1 MSCECL
7 PPGMFSIFKTMCSI
21 FKMRQ
26 NLNKIFGVYF
36 RMSTPTKI
44 DVVRSRIQTS
54 NDATHFTHSTHSI
67 MSDSE
72 ILKNVEL
79 FKTSITRIR
88 DILRLQGITGMDSM
102 RHICLY
108 LMSRYMTISMLD
120 NHGRTLGIPRELA
133 WETLMDLALKVNGG
147 LQTALDRFFH
157 KERDDGLV
165 DHFDRLFGTH
175 KFSFDVKNLDRHKE
189 IMEIL
194 HKVDIAAVDL
204 HMDVLG
210 WVYEQHLKTGSSAA
224 RDLGQFFTDRS
235 ICTYMTELCRP
246 AFKYPGVPESMCDPS
261 MGTGG
266 FQAAYMKY
274 YKRRYSEPVDWAV
287 QQKEIHGCDTDQ
299 KVAGLARL
307 NLFMEAGGA
316 RFDHLFHHDSL
327 YGDLPQTGY
336 DVILANMPFGL
347 KCLKHAACCDRVK
360 ALNISGTKSEPLFL
374 QLMMVSLNAGG
385 RCAVVVP
392 DGMLVNS
399 SVCHN
404 GTRKY
409 LLDHFELKRV
419 IKMRGQFFMNTGIQ
433 PSILFFENTGKP
445 TATVE
450 FWDVV
455 SDGKG
460 MMTETMVLSVP
471 RASLDEACSLD
482 MRRYQEVKEV
492 ANPAGFP
499 MVTISDQCSMAIG
512 GTPLRS
518 RNDYYENGHHVWVS
532 VSELNNKIIMDSK
545 EHINDEG
552 VKHSNVKLVKKGS
565 VLMSF
570 KMSIGKCAVAG
581 VDLYTNEAIVAW
593 YSNDESIL
601 SNSYLFYYLSLRDLS
616 HAGKGS
622 IGAGS
627 MNKESLSELTMPL
640 PPLAIQAEIVA
651 TLDRIYQPGTT
662 ELAETLKLTNRA
674 MDLVLASSG
683 ATQEPSGATLEPIV
697 EAQRLI
703 RKSAQM
709 VADVKAQMVADVKAQ
724 MVAIV
729 RASYVSGEENPL
741 SDIATLKNG
750 FPFSSSDYTTEGLAV
765 VKHNNITDGYVF
777 RSKKQDYIASSGQTE
792 DYKMVVGDIVV
803 SMDFDCGKVGKIV
816 EDGWVLNQRVCL
828 VRTASEGL
836 RQDYLYWLLRYGGF
850 YEKMQSVH
858 TGTTIK
864 HIRGKDIETAL
875 IRVPSLSRQESAL
888 ARLDALQSQLTA
900 LESLQRQSEDNA
912 RFILESYLNTQAPS
926 EATQQPQDD
935 EKEEPR
941 IIRRP
946 RSVSPARLAESGAE
960 SSESTVI
967 PDYASMSL
975 AALKDL
981 CKERGLRG
989 LSGKKKEE
997 LVVILRDLS

>member
-1 MSCECL
+1 
-7 PPGMFSIFKTMCSI
+7 
-21 FKMRQ
+21 
-26 NLNKIFGVYF
+26 
-36 RMSTPTKI
+36 MSTPIKI
-44 DVVRSRIQTS
+44 DTVRSRIQTS
-54 NDATHFTHSTHSI
+54 NDATHSTHSTHSI

-261 MGTGG
+261 MGTAGG
-266 FQAAYMKY
+266 FQIAYMKY
-274 YKRRYSEPVDWAV
+274 YKRYPEAVDWAV

-307 NLFMEAGGA
+307 NLFMEAGGV

-327 YGDLPQTGY
+327 YGDLPQMGY

-347 KCLKHAACCDRVK
+347 KNLKYADCCDRVK
-360 ALNISGTKSEPLFL
+360 ALKITGTKSEPLFL

-392 DGMLVNS
+392 DGMIENKS
-399 SVCHN
+399 ACHN

-499 MVTISDQCSMAIG
+499 MVKLGELVTIESGKYITKKEAVDEGFPIYG
-512 GTPLRS
+512 GGDAC
-518 RNDYYENGHHVWVS
+518 DYYSTTSNRSDRLVVAKDGVSLKCVRWVS
-532 VSELNNKIIMDSK
+532 GYFHLNHHGWTLQCNDSISEKY
-545 EHINDEG
+545 
-552 VKHSNVKLVKKGS
+552 
-565 VLMSF
+565 
-570 KMSIGKCAVAG
+570 
-581 VDLYTNEAIVAW
+581 LY
-593 YSNDESIL
+593 
-601 SNSYLFYYLSLRDLS
+601 YYLSMKQQHIYDMAS
-616 HAGKGS
+616 GSAQKG
-622 IGAGS
+622 I
-627 MNKESLSELTMPL
+627 NQKTMEQFEVIV
-640 PPLAIQAEIVA
+640 PPLSIQAEIVA
-651 TLDRIYQPGTT
+651 TLDRIYAPGTT
-662 ELAETLKLTNRA
+662 ELADTLKMTDRA
-674 MDLVLASSG
+674 MDLILASSG

-703 RKSAQM
+703 RKS
-709 VADVKAQMVADVKAQ
+709 AQMVADVKAQ

-888 ARLDALQSQLTA
+888 ARLEALQSQLTA

-912 RFILESYLNTQAPS
+912 RFILESYLNTEQEPQASSS
-926 EATQQPQDD
+926 EASDD

-946 RSVSPARLAESGAE
+946 RSVSPARPAESGAE

-975 AALKDL
+975 AALKEL
-981 CKERGLRG
+981 VKARGLRG

-997 LVVILRDLS
+997 LVFILRDLS

>member
-1 MSCECL
+1 
-7 PPGMFSIFKTMCSI
+7 
-21 FKMRQ
+21 
-26 NLNKIFGVYF
+26 
-36 RMSTPTKI
+36 MSTPTKI
-44 DVVRSRIQTS
+44 DAVRSRIQTS
-54 NDATHFTHSTHSI
+54 NDATHSTHSI

-194 HKVDIAAVDL
+194 NKVDIAAVDL

-246 AFKYPGVPESMCDPS
+246 GFKYPGVPESMCDPS

-274 YKRRYSEPVDWAV
+274 YKRRYSETVDWAV

-307 NLFMEAGGA
+307 NLFMEAGGV
-316 RFDHLFHHDSL
+316 RFDHLRHHDSL
-327 YGDLPQTGY
+327 YGDLLQTGY

-347 KCLKHAACCDRVK
+347 KCLTHERCCDRVK
-360 ALNISGTKSEPLFL
+360 ALKIKGTKSEPLFL
-374 QLMMVSLNAGG
+374 QLMMVSLNVGG

-419 IKMRGQFFMNTGIQ
+419 IKMTGKFFMNTGIQ

-455 SDGKG
+455 ADGKG
-460 MMTETMVLSVP
+460 VMTETMVLSVP
-471 RASLDEACSLD
+471 RATMDEACSLD
-482 MRRYQEVKEV
+482 MRRYQEAKEV
-492 ANPAGFP
+492 VNPAGFP
-499 MVTISDQCSMAIG
+499 MVKLKDVCKVSFGDRITQKDNTGTIYPVYGSGCDTFKTDKHNRLGKTCKVGRFALSESNMVMIV
-512 GTPLRS
+512 
-518 RNDYYENGHHVWVS
+518 NGPYW
-532 VSELNNKIIMDSK
+532 LMDSGFTVESK
-545 EHINDEG
+545 EPEMISTEYLWYCLLMD
-552 VKHSNVKLVKKGS
+552 KKRLATLSMGS
-565 VLMSF
+565 CQKNIDMDGFYKV
-570 KMSIGKCAVAG
+570 
-581 VDLYTNEAIVAW
+581 E
-593 YSNDESIL
+593 YSCP
-601 SNSYLFYYLSLRDLS
+601 
-616 HAGKGS
+616 
-622 IGAGS
+622 
-627 MNKESLSELTMPL
+627 PL
-640 PPLAIQAEIVA
+640 PIQAEIVA
-651 TLDRIYQPGTT
+651 TLDRIYAPGTT
-662 ELAETLKLTNRA
+662 ELADTLKITDRA
-674 MDLVLASSG
+674 MDLVLA
-683 ATQEPSGATLEPIV
+683 QPSGATLEPIV

-729 RASYVSGEENPL
+729 KSVGSR
-741 SDIATLKNG
+741 G
-750 FPFSSSDYTTEGLAV
+750 FPMRALGELYEVPKNVKKFNSGDMDNTGDAAFFNGKWDCPVGTHSDHSDTVNKDYFVMIKDGGGDHSSNTVGMGKFFKVNGKCAVTSHNLILTPKSDDPIQ
-765 VKHNNITDGYVF
+765 HQYV
-777 RSKKQDYIASSGQTE
+777 
-792 DYKMVVGDIVV
+792 
-803 SMDFDCGKVGKIV
+803 
-816 EDGWVLNQRVCL
+816 
-828 VRTASEGL
+828 
-836 RQDYLYWLLRYGGF
+836 
-850 YEKMQSVH
+850 
-858 TGTTIK
+858 
-864 HIRGKDIETAL
+864 
-875 IRVPSLSRQESAL
+875 
-888 ARLDALQSQLTA
+888 
-900 LESLQRQSEDNA
+900 
-912 RFILESYLNTQAPS
+912 
-926 EATQQPQDD
+926 
-935 EKEEPR
+935 
-941 IIRRP
+941 
-946 RSVSPARLAESGAE
+946 
-960 SSESTVI
+960 
-967 PDYASMSL
+967 
-975 AALKDL
+975 
-981 CKERGLRG
+981 
-989 LSGKKKEE
+989 
-997 LVVILRDLS
+997 